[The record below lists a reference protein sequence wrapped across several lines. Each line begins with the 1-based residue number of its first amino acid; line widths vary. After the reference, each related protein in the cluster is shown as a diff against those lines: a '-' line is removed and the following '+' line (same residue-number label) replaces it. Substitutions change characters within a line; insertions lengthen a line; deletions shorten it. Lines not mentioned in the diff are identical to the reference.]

1 MIPSMYPKYSGIPLP
16 KKPKLFRLQFKL
28 RSFLLIDLEQH
39 PHLSSSSFNIS
50 WPTLTAFFL
59 KTKNFFYYFIIFMKL
74 IL

>member
-39 PHLSSSSFNIS
+39 PHLSSPSFNIS
-50 WPTLTAFFL
+50 
-59 KTKNFFYYFIIFMKL
+59 
-74 IL
+74 